1 VIIPQTPVRSTS
13 GDNALKPYRLWK
25 NTIISFG
32 GVGEAALI
40 TAHGREHQLEQDHQ
54 RRPEQEILPG
64 MVVCTGKSLP

>member
-1 VIIPQTPVRSTS
+1 
-13 GDNALKPYRLWK
+13 LWK

-40 TAHGREHQLEQDHQ
+40 TAHGREHPLEQDHQ
-54 RRPEQEILPG
+54 RRPEQKILPG